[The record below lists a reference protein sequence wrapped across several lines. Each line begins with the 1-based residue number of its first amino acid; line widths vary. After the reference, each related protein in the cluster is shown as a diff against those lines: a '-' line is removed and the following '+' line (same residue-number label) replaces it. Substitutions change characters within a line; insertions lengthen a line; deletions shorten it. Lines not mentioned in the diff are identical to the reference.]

1 MIEKVHEL
9 NVYSILISIIKPIPS
24 VTIIIIIIITII
36 IIIIIIIIM
45 IITIMNFYSDVQII
59 LRSRLCFHFLFH
71 LRTFIFSN
79 IQSSD

>member
-24 VTIIIIIIITII
+24 VTIIIIIIIT